1 MIGCFNHQM
10 LDLKKRAGWCLPT
23 LFHVGLTLWIPL
35 PLMIPLSASQCPSV
49 PLIVSSTWEEGHR
62 SELLWRAGG
71 ELPLEPQ
78 AKETHNKGF
87 VVFFYV
93 SHCFFVCRNPL
104 RTENN
109 NKINLLRFFTR
120 ILLGGIAGSI
130 GSCC

>member
-1 MIGCFNHQM
+1 VNKYGGGVIGCFNHQM

-23 LFHVGLTLWIPL
+23 LFHVGLTIWIPL

-49 PLIVSSTWEEGHR
+49 PLIVSSTWEEGHH

-93 SHCFFVCRNPL
+93 SHCFFVCRNPPL
-104 RTENN
+104 CE
-109 NKINLLRFFTR
+109 KDK
-120 ILLGGIAGSI
+120 
-130 GSCC
+130 